1 METMNKLFETFQE
14 CVARG
19 EKASLFLE
27 TRNGSQHA
35 NFSVKLPVCKPGK
48 VTPRPKTSKSPS
60 TVRRDQQRLDTF
72 MQRKRSRE
80 SWSPPAATSTPAKEE
95 SLPDFASCSQSSVE
109 TTTTVEE
116 IVEEAQSK
124 GQDLE
129 NEENIASVDD
139 KNEKDKDKPDK
150 SDADEI
156 LNDDNASDE
165 NGEEHLLKKDFELIS
180 SMLKEINNKILKKTE
195 LESRSSVNKGH
206 TK

>member
-35 NFSVKLPVCKPGK
+35 NFSVKLPVSKPGK
-48 VTPRPKTSKSPS
+48 ITPRPKTSKSPS

-72 MQRKRSRE
+72 LQRKRSQE

-116 IVEEAQSK
+116 IVEEARSE

-129 NEENIASVDD
+129 NEEIITS
-139 KNEKDKDKPDK
+139 
-150 SDADEI
+150 EI
-156 LNDDNASDE
+156 LNDDNTSDE
-165 NGEEHLLKKDFELIS
+165 NGKESLLKKDFESIT
-180 SMLKEINNKILKKTE
+180 SMLNI
-195 LESRSSVNKGH
+195 
-206 TK
+206 